1 MVRSHWKY
9 SVIKGHGMLQHI
21 LLCSMFVR
29 KCLYCLNFWSI
40 CSHIHLAIW
49 VNFHPPPPNDI
60 LCEVLCFPKQR
71 TRSGTCQ
78 DMDSRN
84 LFAMNFDCSQL
95 QKQSG
100 YFTFN
105 VIPHLSSTVTKFVL
119 WRTVPCVKTN
129 MNEVFFIQ
137 VVLFPAI
144 LVYTQIK
151 QSLTEQNHW
160 KEVYLEIS
168 LQ

>member
-9 SVIKGHGMLQHI
+9 SVIKGHGILQHI
-21 LLCSMFVR
+21 YFFAVSLLESVCTVSTFEAYAATFNQVA
-29 KCLYCLNFWSI
+29 
-40 CSHIHLAIW
+40 SHHLAIW
-49 VNFHPPPPNDI
+49 VNFHTLPQI
-60 LCEVLCFPKQR
+60 MFCVKYCASQ
-71 TRSGTCQ
+71 TSTHSQ

-84 LFAMNFDCSQL
+84 LLAMNFECNQL

-105 VIPHLSSTVTKFVL
+105 VIPHFSTTVTKFVL

-160 KEVYLEIS
+160 
-168 LQ
+168 